1 MNKAQ
6 LSGRRE
12 RAVIAKENNFA
23 QPGQRFRSWD
33 NARQERFL
41 GRMADILLDKR
52 CTQVRRR
59 LGFTGRVGFRW
70 GAWQT
75 SCCCCWTSAAHR

>member
-52 CTQVRRR
+52 CTQVS
-59 LGFTGRVGFRW
+59 GGYGVVFVVG
-70 GAWQT
+70 
-75 SCCCCWTSAAHR
+75 

>member
-52 CTQVRRR
+52 CTQVR
-59 LGFTGRVGFRW
+59 GVVVDMFTGLG
-70 GAWQT
+70 
-75 SCCCCWTSAAHR
+75 SSARRGGVDVLLG